1 MARASMWDGYLTW
14 LMSQAVQGYDMR
26 MASSTSLRIEG
37 EKHLGEVNSYE
48 LDEGSEVVEM
58 RISRRSD
65 GENVFFLHFMLDDLL
80 RARELFG
87 EMSDA
92 LCELA
97 MDHRTRVLL
106 SCTCGITTTMF
117 ATRMNELSETLGL
130 GLDVQAKPLDQA
142 LAEPD
147 SFDAVMLA
155 PQVSYERKRV
165 AAAYPHAVVFEIPAR
180 IFGSYDAPG
189 AVRLLTNALNGH
201 TNAVAEQRDPTS
213 LPREISWPGR
223 IMVVTGIHGGRSSS
237 CEYRIFDDGEM
248 ILAGKSAK
256 RAFHFRDIEDLLA
269 GVRLQG
275 FDVGTLDAIGIAVP
289 GIVAEDLISLP
300 MNDVHDYDLGG
311 HIQRAYGVPVFLD
324 NDANAAAVGC
334 YSVQHQYE
342 SITYHR
348 ESFGHSGGGQGMV
361 IDGRLHRGYRNF
373 AGEVNQLVAAAKLSS
388 DSEDL
393 CWTEDG
399 MYELASHWLLAN
411 VVIMAPEAIYV
422 DAWPVT
428 DMDRLHA
435 MLAKYVDEV
444 YLPDLIPAPDFT
456 ESTLLG
462 EFVLCVQRLRARR
475 H

>member
-189 AVRLLTNALNGH
+189 AVRL
-201 TNAVAEQRDPTS
+201 QRAQRAHECGCRAARPNQPAARDK
-213 LPREISWPGR
+213 
-223 IMVVTGIHGGRSSS
+223 
-237 CEYRIFDDGEM
+237 
-248 ILAGKSAK
+248 LA
-256 RAFHFRDIEDLLA
+256 RAH
-269 GVRLQG
+269 
-275 FDVGTLDAIGIAVP
+275 
-289 GIVAEDLISLP
+289 
-300 MNDVHDYDLGG
+300 YGG
-311 HIQRAYGVPVFLD
+311 HRDTRRSQLELRVPHL
-324 NDANAAAVGC
+324 
-334 YSVQHQYE
+334 
-342 SITYHR
+342 
-348 ESFGHSGGGQGMV
+348 
-361 IDGRLHRGYRNF
+361 
-373 AGEVNQLVAAAKLSS
+373 
-388 DSEDL
+388 
-393 CWTEDG
+393 
-399 MYELASHWLLAN
+399 
-411 VVIMAPEAIYV
+411 
-422 DAWPVT
+422 
-428 DMDRLHA
+428 
-435 MLAKYVDEV
+435 
-444 YLPDLIPAPDFT
+444 
-456 ESTLLG
+456 
-462 EFVLCVQRLRARR
+462 
-475 H
+475 